1 MVQLVII
8 IGLLVTLEDARQAH
22 KRNSLEQKNNSE
34 ACQVYCVF
42 GPGFLWGNSKIVFK
56 SLLTDFQKISRENG
70 GILKGH
76 LLQDLKVPS
85 SNLNKDLKFI
95 ELEMMKDH

>member
-22 KRNSLEQKNNSE
+22 KRNSLEQKNNLE

-42 GPGFLWGNSKIVFK
+42 GSGFLCGIIKVVFK
-56 SLLTDFQKISRENG
+56 SLLPDFQKIDIQN
-70 GILKGH
+70 IQH
-76 LLQDLKVPS
+76 
-85 SNLNKDLKFI
+85 I
-95 ELEMMKDH
+95 CMIM